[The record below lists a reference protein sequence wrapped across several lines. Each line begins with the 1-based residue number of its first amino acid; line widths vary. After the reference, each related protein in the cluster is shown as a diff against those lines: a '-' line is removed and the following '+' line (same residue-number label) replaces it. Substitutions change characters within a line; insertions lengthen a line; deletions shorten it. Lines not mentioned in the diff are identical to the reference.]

1 MTVPPELQGALPRDV
16 RLTAAG
22 RVLVAMAIATAAA
35 AFMTVVVMSVVY
47 GRAAEERQLR
57 ERAGVSA
64 TARVEQVVWRRG
76 EHPRRI
82 VTYRYDVGG
91 RSYVG
96 RVTLH
101 ENDRRDIARGTP
113 MRIEFVPSRP
123 EASWVAGDRPSP
135 FPLWVIPL
143 AALSLLLTGSL
154 VARSVR
160 RQWILLTEG
169 RAALARVVGFKKV
182 HRKERKAY
190 KVSYEFETLSGAKQT
205 ARCEVGKTPPPI
217 GTVIPIVYHRDQP
230 TWSATYP
237 LALVRPSRR
246 SQITESRTAGPAAE
260 SPSGFGHRR
269 R

>member
-1 MTVPPELQGALPRDV
+1 MTVPPELHGAIPRDV

-22 RVLVAMAIATAAA
+22 RVLVAVAITNAVA
-35 AFMTVVVMSVVY
+35 AFITVIVMSVAY
-47 GRAAEERQLR
+47 ARAAEERQLR

-82 VTYRYDVGG
+82 VTYQYDVGG
-91 RSYVG
+91 RNYVG

-101 ENDRRDIARGTP
+101 EDDRRDIARGTP

-143 AALSLLLTGSL
+143 AALSLLLIGSL

-160 RQWILLTEG
+160 RQWILLMEG
-169 RAALARVVGFKKV
+169 RAALARVVGFKRVQRDKRRV
-182 HRKERKAY
+182 YR
-190 KVSYEFETLSGAKQT
+190 VSYEFETLSGAKQT

-230 TWSATYP
+230 TWSAMYP
-237 LALVRPSRR
+237 LSLVRPVRVSQMQPRQLNEWRR
-246 SQITESRTAGPAAE
+246 
-260 SPSGFGHRR
+260 
-269 R
+269 